1 MVYLRKRNMRNVREV
16 RMLVPA
22 LAAIPI
28 CVCGQT
34 ARADVMMTFTGNLT
48 SDGSAV
54 GSGDPVIS
62 DPFTINPGGGSAALF
77 QFED

>member
-1 MVYLRKRNMRNVREV
+1 
-16 RMLVPA
+16 MLVPA